1 MYNRKNLWRK
11 YPLIGILLVGLP
23 LATLAQSILKQ
34 GTWHR
39 IAIAQSGFY
48 RIDQSWLSKHLIS
61 GDPRKF
67 GLYSSPSGMLP
78 QDPANATA
86 FNLTPIPI
94 AIEGEANGQW
104 DAGDQLLFWG
114 DSPHKLTYDVKTLT
128 WNQETHAYSDSSYYF
143 LRTDDPNPLRLNSL
157 EPTKGTGN
165 PLNFAQTLSRYEP
178 EKYNLIQS
186 GRTWL
191 GDAFY
196 GSGNLALQYAL
207 KDAVIDQK
215 VNLKARFYSGGIAPG
230 KFTINIPGNSP
241 IPLEIP
247 AISGNRYDQKAFS
260 KDLNQT
266 IELGSSADQWN
277 WSINYQSTSGTGYLD
292 YVQLTYSRKFNP
304 ENDLPLYLFSN
315 TRDTTVNL
323 QIPNLPSSSII
334 WLKNGENLWQQLK
347 KTGPEMEIRISPGSR
362 LAIGNSSKALHPI
375 YVSRVANQDILDQ
388 DPQLK
393 LIIITSP
400 LLMSAGSKLAK
411 FKTSIQKIPSQVV
424 TTKQIYQEFSGGKQ
438 DVSAIRNYL
447 KALSRQTDLRYVI
460 LLGDASIDYK
470 GKSTVAS
477 ALEKN
482 CYVPTYQSLESM
494 EPLLSYS
501 SDDYFGI
508 IDANAGDWEITQP
521 NMQLAVGRIPAK
533 NPDEANMFVQKLMDY
548 QSKPS
553 PSVTRPFRF
562 SWVADDGDFSIHMQ
576 DAEDFST
583 SLQNGNFAFDYQKTY
598 LDQYPM
604 ETANG
609 QFTSA
614 AAKKQVLAL
623 FSQEADF
630 IHFVGHG
637 SESGWTDEKILT
649 NNDLV
654 GLRNSNHLPI
664 LLTATCQFGRFDDP
678 NQLSG
683 GEIALLSPQGGAIA
697 LMSTTRPVFQS
708 SNYAFGKAFYNY
720 LLTHVQASS
729 YRLGDLFKDAKNASK
744 TGVIN
749 RNLSLLGDPSSPL
762 PWQTNGVN
770 ISPTGANWLA
780 KTDNQEDGQATAF
793 YYAENSAAKTLG
805 TKGNAF
811 TYVVPG
817 ELIGKSA
824 HSVKQGIATITSNN
838 IPVSGKNLE
847 LKLVG
852 QTKSGKSVSG
862 YQVVQKKSDDLVDT
876 QPPKIQ
882 ISFPDEL
889 NLNSFSANPSIVTRI
904 SDDQGLRW
912 KGPQNENSYLTLNDT
927 LQIPILAF
935 WEPEV
940 DTPNQGSLR
949 YTFPKLKAG
958 NYKVRVNCW
967 DINNNA
973 SAQSFTFTVGDSPE
987 ANVPWKLYP
996 NPAQLMMTYRMPYS
1010 RVWSSDRYELTM
1022 YNLLGERVYNQT
1034 GDLNQVTSQEAGFEF
1049 PVDKLGA
1056 GTMGFV
1062 WIKIIDN
1069 EGKIIETVKSKIL
1082 TLK

>member
-11 YPLIGILLVGLP
+11 YQFIGILLVGLP

-39 IAIAQSGFY
+39 IAIANSGFY
-48 RIDQSWLSKHLIS
+48 RIDQSWLNKHQVS

-67 GLYSSPSGMLP
+67 GLYTSPSGMLA
-78 QDPANATA
+78 QDPSKLSSS
-86 FNLTPIPI
+86 NLIPIPI
-94 AIEGEANGQW
+94 AVEGEANGQW

-114 DSPHKLTYDVKTLT
+114 DSPHEFKYDVKTFT

-143 LRTDDPNPLRLNSL
+143 LRTDDPNPLRINSL
-157 EPTKGTGN
+157 TPTKGTGK
-165 PLNFAQTLSRYEP
+165 PLTFAQTLSRYEP

-215 VNLKARFYSGGIAPG
+215 SILKARIYSGGTAPG

-241 IPLEIP
+241 IQLEIP
-247 AISGNRYDQKAFS
+247 AITGNRYDQKAYY

-266 IELGSSADQWN
+266 IELGSSTDKWN
-277 WSINYQSTSGTGYLD
+277 WSIGYQSTSGTGYLD

-304 ENDLPLYLFSN
+304 ETDLPLYLFSN

-323 QIPNLPSSSII
+323 QIPNLQTSSIV
-334 WLKNGENLWQQLK
+334 WLKNGEKLWQQLK
-347 KTGPEMEIRISPGSR
+347 NPGSEMEIRISPCSQ
-362 LAIGNSSKALHPI
+362 LALGNTSKAVNPI
-375 YVSRVANQDILDQ
+375 YVSPVANQDILDQ

-400 LLMSAGSKLAK
+400 QLIPAGLKLAK

-424 TTKQIYQEFSGGKQ
+424 STNQIYQEFSGGKQ

-447 KALSRQTDLRYVI
+447 KALSGKTNLRYVL

-477 ALEKN
+477 TLEKN

-494 EPLLSYS
+494 QPLLSYS

-533 NPDEANMFVQKLMDY
+533 NPDEALMVVQKLMDY
-548 QSKPS
+548 QSRPS
-553 PSVTRPFRF
+553 PGLTRPYRF

-576 DAEDFST
+576 DAEDFSA
-583 SLQNGNFAFDYQKTY
+583 SLQGGNFAFDYQKTY

-604 ETANG
+604 EAANG
-609 QFTSA
+609 QFTSV
-614 AAKKQVLAL
+614 AAKKQVLSL

-654 GLRNSNHLPI
+654 GLRNSNHLPM

-708 SNYAFGKAFYNY
+708 SNYAFGKAFYTY
-720 LLTHVQASS
+720 LLNNVQSSS
-729 YRLGDLFKDAKNASK
+729 YRLGDLFRDAKNASK

-762 PWQTNGVN
+762 PWQTNGVT
-770 ISPTGANWLA
+770 ISPVGANWSA
-780 KTDNQEDGQATAF
+780 KMDNQEDGQATAF
-793 YYAENSAAKTLG
+793 YYTENSSANTLG

-817 ELIGKSA
+817 QLIGKSA
-824 HSVKQGIATITSNN
+824 HLVKQGIANILSNN
-838 IPVSGKNLE
+838 IPVSEKSLG

-852 QTKSGKSVSG
+852 QSKSGKSFSG
-862 YQVVQKKSDDLVDT
+862 YQVVQKKSTNLVDT
-876 QPPKIQ
+876 QPPRIQ
-882 ISFPDEL
+882 ITFPDESK
-889 NLNSFSANPSIVTRI
+889 LNSFSANPTSIIQI
-904 SDDQGLRW
+904 SDDQGLKW
-912 KGPQNENSYLTLNDT
+912 KGPKNENAYLTLNDT

-935 WEPEV
+935 WEPTI

-949 YTFPKLKAG
+949 YTFSKLQPG
-958 NYKVRVNCW
+958 NYRMQVNCW
-967 DINNNA
+967 DTNNNA
-973 SAQSFTFTVGDSPE
+973 STQSFSFTVGDSPA
-987 ANVPWKLYP
+987 ANVSWKLYP
-996 NPAQLMMTYRMPYS
+996 NPAQTIMTYRMPYS

-1022 YNLLGERVYNQT
+1022 YNFVGEQVYNQT
-1034 GDLNQVTSQEAGFEF
+1034 GNLNQVTNQEAGFEF

-1056 GTMGFV
+1056 GASGFV
-1062 WIKIIDN
+1062 WLKIIDN
-1069 EGKIIETVKSKIL
+1069 QGKIIETVKSKIL